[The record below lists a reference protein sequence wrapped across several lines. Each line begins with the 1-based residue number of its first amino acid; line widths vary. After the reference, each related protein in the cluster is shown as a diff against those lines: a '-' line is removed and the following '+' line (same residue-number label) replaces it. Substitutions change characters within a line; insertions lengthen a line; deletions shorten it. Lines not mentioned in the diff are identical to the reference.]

1 MKRPTVK
8 ILHYTIVEMMM
19 VVAVFMIIL
28 FMAIAAWVNS
38 GSTAKLKNAAREVN
52 AILNLARAKAVAERT
67 HVGVLF
73 SNSGSGDADNSSDPN
88 PYSGKPACR
97 IYYYNGSTRGG
108 HVDFEDW
115 NTLPAGI
122 TFDIVTSYPN
132 NYWPGNNVTDRV
144 AYIVFNS
151 RGAVQAVSNMPI
163 TNGGHS
169 ITIVEGSTVSN
180 SIPANSPH
188 YITTVNGYTGRV
200 TTKYY
205 EKND

>member
-1 MKRPTVK
+1 MNFSRVK
-8 ILHYTIVEMMM
+8 IMHYTIVEMMM

-38 GSTAKLKNAAREVN
+38 GSQAKLKNAAREVN

-67 HVGVLF
+67 HVGVFF
-73 SNSGSGDADNSSDPN
+73 SNSGNNTNADPN

-97 IYYYNGSTRGG
+97 IYYFNGSNRGD

-115 NTLPAGI
+115 HTLPSGI
-122 TFDIVTSYPN
+122 TFDIVNSYPGS
-132 NYWPGNNVTDRV
+132 YWPSGNVSNRE
-144 AYIVFNS
+144 AYVVFNS
-151 RGAVQAVSNMPI
+151 RGAVQAVSNMPV

-169 ITIVEGSTVSN
+169 ITIVEGSTASN
-180 SIPANSPH
+180 SIPADSPH
-188 YITTVNGYTGRV
+188 YITTVNAYTGRI

-205 EKND
+205 ERYD